1 MTDNSREQPTRTGS
15 FRAAVRAGAN
25 LTEYTR
31 AGAGRP
37 VLLLLQRDGQDTAY
51 PADILTAIS
60 SQFRVIAPERI
71 PNGTEFGQWLST
83 FLDGLGLDAISIVT
97 EDEFGVPVFGFAL
110 LEPARVRRVVVLS
123 KTSPETEAA
132 GAAVANPGV
141 PEGSHPFLIIRY
153 GGPVDQTVHRVV
165 QFLATP

>member
-1 MTDNSREQPTRTGS
+1 MTDNSKEQPTRTGS

-25 LTEYTR
+25 VTEYTR

-37 VLLLLQRDGQDTAY
+37 VLLLLQRQGDEPGY
-51 PADILTAIS
+51 PTEILTAIA

-71 PNGTEFGQWLST
+71 PGGTEFGDWLSS

-110 LEPARVRRVVVLS
+110 LEPARVHRVVVLS
-123 KTSPETEAA
+123 RTSPETEAE
-132 GAAVANPGV
+132 GAAVASPDAAAGA
-141 PEGSHPFLIIRY
+141 HPFLIIRY
-153 GGPVDQTVHRVV
+153 GGPVDDTVRKVV